1 MQFNFQASP
10 STQKQTELDTYS
22 NRLDTYYI
30 AAKVE
35 TCSPRPRRRNDRA
48 MKNGLYPLKCLSG
61 IKLRAL
67 VECEGLLNK
76 AEAVHVCAHETKLPD
91 AKFHPSL
98 HR

>member
-1 MQFNFQASP
+1 MQFNFQASS

-22 NRLDTYYI
+22 NRLDTYYT

-35 TCSPRPRRRNDRA
+35 TCSPRPRRRNGCA
-48 MKNGLYPLKCLSG
+48 MENGLYPLKCLSG

-67 VECEGLLNK
+67 VEYEVLNK
-76 AEAVHVCAHETKLPD
+76 AEAVHVCAHETMLPD